1 MAGAAAATATAL
13 ALTPIQIVPAD
24 VAVSAHPTTVQP
36 HLTDAMVKLLAAA
49 SNMTAAKLPAA
60 GVVPKVG
67 PNPLAAAP
75 SAAAPVV
82 GTQNAASDWLT
93 GAYQGI
99 QAWVDWGV
107 NYATDLLYWAGWFV
121 PFSGTIAAQ
130 TDIFYWTL
138 IRPVSDNIFYQA
150 VVPIVNDPLNL
161 GVWVNGI
168 SNAVRYSVNDVINF
182 GIAEFNYFFGW
193 LIPPIPPLPPIG
205 SLAATT
211 PTLESIAKSV
221 QTALTSLAAAINP
234 AKTSTKTDAAV
245 KLTPTATQTQ
255 DPAEKPAE
263 TPAGAEDK
271 GKAAEKG
278 TQAAGGAAGQQ
289 PTDPQ
294 AGEPKTDTKSDR
306 TTETKGADP
315 AGTDP
320 KGTDPKVSDPKA
332 SGPQA
337 SDPKASGPTAGDT
350 KASGPTAGDTKASG
364 PKAGAPTA
372 GDTEGPTAQQ
382 DGVKPSKPVK
392 TPGKKADD
400 KTTEVKNTKDAA
412 GQQTESTG
420 TTKPGKG
427 DNVRGGKGTKT
438 TPSGTGAGQN
448 TGSDSHAIKG

>member
-1 MAGAAAATATAL
+1 MSVSVRSYLMAGAAAATATAL
-13 ALTPIQIVPAD
+13 ALTPIQVVPAD
-24 VAVSAHPTTVQP
+24 VAVPAHPTTFQP

-49 SNMTAAKLPAA
+49 SNMTAPKLPAA

-121 PFSGTIAAQ
+121 PFSGAIAAQ

-168 SNAVRYSVNDVINF
+168 GNAIRYSVNDVINF

-234 AKTSTKTDAAV
+234 AKTATKTDAAA
-245 KLTPTATQTQ
+245 KLTPTAAQTQ

-278 TQAAGGAAGQQ
+278 TQAAGGAAGQK

-294 AGEPKTDTKSDR
+294 AGEPKTDTKTDR
-306 TTETKGADP
+306 TAETKGADP

-320 KGTDPKVSDPKA
+320 KDTDPKA
-332 SGPQA
+332 SGPQGG
-337 SDPKASGPTAGDT
+337 DTKASSPQGGDT
-350 KASGPTAGDTKASG
+350 KASGPQAGDT
-364 PKAGAPTA
+364 KAGAPTA

-382 DGVKPSKPVK
+382 DDVKPSKPVK

-412 GQQTESTG
+412 GQPTESTG

-448 TGSDSHAIKG
+448 TGSDSHANKG